1 MLKKFTCNELGSYL
15 SNLLRSPSKLFP
27 HSNQVHISV
36 NLSTLLFIS
45 WILNYF
51 KTSHIDMMVNPM
63 THDDSA
69 YLSMRL
75 SRISVEMA
83 LGVLSPSLNTL
94 SMTDSSV
101 LVVSRPQK
109 AIQSLTVIPAP
120 ITSLPLFT
128 VPAYRK

>member
-1 MLKKFTCNELGSYL
+1 
-15 SNLLRSPSKLFP
+15 
-27 HSNQVHISV
+27 
-36 NLSTLLFIS
+36 
-45 WILNYF
+45 
-51 KTSHIDMMVNPM
+51 MMVNPM

-94 SMTDSSV
+94 SMTDNSV

>member
-1 MLKKFTCNELGSYL
+1 M
-15 SNLLRSPSKLFP
+15 NLVCTYQIFWEALQSFI
-27 HSNQVHISV
+27 HI
-36 NLSTLLFIS
+36 TIKFIS
-45 WILNYF
+45 LWTYLINITIYF
-51 KTSHIDMMVNPM
+51 LDIKFKVKTSHIEMMVNPM
-63 THDDSA
+63 TQDDSA

>member
-1 MLKKFTCNELGSYL
+1 
-15 SNLLRSPSKLFP
+15 
-27 HSNQVHISV
+27 
-36 NLSTLLFIS
+36 
-45 WILNYF
+45 
-51 KTSHIDMMVNPM
+51 MMVNPM
-63 THDDSA
+63 TQDDSA

>member
-1 MLKKFTCNELGSYL
+1 M
-15 SNLLRSPSKLFP
+15 
-27 HSNQVHISV
+27 I
-36 NLSTLLFIS
+36 
-45 WILNYF
+45 
-51 KTSHIDMMVNPM
+51 VNPM
-63 THDDSA
+63 TQDDSA

>member
-1 MLKKFTCNELGSYL
+1 M
-15 SNLLRSPSKLFP
+15 NLVCTYQIFWEALQSFIYITIK
-27 HSNQVHISV
+27 
-36 NLSTLLFIS
+36 FIS
-45 WILNYF
+45 LWTYLINITIYF
-51 KTSHIDMMVNPM
+51 LDIKFKVKTSHIEMMVNPM
-63 THDDSA
+63 TQDDSA